1 MRGLVI
7 RGPGELGIEELEPLE
22 PGADEVRVRSM
33 AVGICGTDL
42 EILNGQVSEQ
52 YVTYPVVPGHEW
64 SGVVE
69 AVGSAVAHVKPGDRV
84 ISEGIVACGRCES
97 CRNGLTNLCLNY
109 DQLGFTRRG
118 GAAEQVVAPASGIH
132 RIPDSLSFEAAVL
145 VEPAATVL
153 RGVMRTPFKPGMTA
167 AVIGPGTLGLLT
179 VQVLQ
184 AFGAAEIILIGT
196 RDNQLEFGR
205 TLGATRWIN
214 NRTDD
219 PQERIKAWTNGQGVD
234 LVVETSGSVEAVASC
249 FGLCKPG
256 GHVVLEGVAG
266 SDKQLTLPSDL
277 IMLQDLTVHGIFSY
291 TTQSW
296 SKVLQLLAAGLLDFE
311 SLVTHRFKLEEYEQA
326 FESIRRKSGVTAKVV
341 MVHGEGKPNER
352 LA

>member
-7 RGPGELGIEELEPLE
+7 QGPGLIGIEELEPLE
-22 PGADEVRVRSM
+22 PEADEVKVRSM

-42 EILNGQVSEQ
+42 EILNGLVSDE

-69 AVGSAVAHVKPGDRV
+69 AVGSAVSHVKPGDRV

-118 GAAEQVVAPASGIH
+118 GAAAQVIAPASGVH

-179 VQVLQ
+179 VQVLK
-184 AFGAAEIILIGT
+184 AYGAAEIILIGT

-205 TLGATRWIN
+205 ALGATRVIN
-214 NRTDD
+214 NKTQDL
-219 PQERIKAWTNGQGVD
+219 QALVKSWTNGQGVD
-234 LVVETSGSVEAVASC
+234 LVIETSGNVGAVESC
-249 FGLCKPG
+249 FRICKSG

-266 SDKQLTLPSDL
+266 SDKLLTLPSDL
-277 IMLQDLTVHGIFSY
+277 IMLRDLTVHGIFSY

-296 SKVLQLLAAGLLDFE
+296 SKVLQLLGAGLLDFE
-311 SLVTHRFKLEEYEQA
+311 SLVTHRFKLDEYQQA
-326 FESIRRKSGVTAKVV
+326 FESIRNKSGVTAKVV
-341 MVHGEGKPNER
+341 MVHEEG
-352 LA
+352 